1 MNIKYKG
8 ISQDKIIEI
17 QKLNMPRFGVPVID
31 DIDIMRE
38 NAYRINDCIDKIA
51 KREARNQEIYIICEM
66 AKLYL
71 DSIKQEKCCGT
82 CAWYAEFES
91 VCCCGD
97 SEFRADFRCLDDTCD
112 CWTSKEDLNNGFGKQ
127 KT

>member
-1 MNIKYKG
+1 MDIKYKG
-8 ISQDKIIEI
+8 ISKDKIIEI

-38 NAYRINDCIDKIA
+38 NAYLINDCIDKIA
-51 KREARNQEIYIICEM
+51 KREARNGDIYIICEM

-71 DSIKQEKCCGT
+71 DSIKQEKCCGA
-82 CAWYAEFES
+82 CAWYAEFEG

-112 CWTSKEDLNNGFGKQ
+112 CWTSRED
-127 KT
+127 KTCEEKI

>member
-1 MNIKYKG
+1 MNIEYKG

-38 NAYRINDCIDKIA
+38 NAYRINDCIDKVA
-51 KREARNQEIYIICEM
+51 EREARNKDIYIVCEM

-71 DSIKQEKCCGT
+71 ETISKKKKKCCGT
-82 CAWYAEFES
+82 CDWYAEFEG
-91 VCCCGD
+91 VCCNG
-97 SEFRADFRCLDDTCD
+97 SAESRGDFRDGDYVCE
-112 CWTSKEDLNNGFGKQ
+112 CWEGK
-127 KT
+127 